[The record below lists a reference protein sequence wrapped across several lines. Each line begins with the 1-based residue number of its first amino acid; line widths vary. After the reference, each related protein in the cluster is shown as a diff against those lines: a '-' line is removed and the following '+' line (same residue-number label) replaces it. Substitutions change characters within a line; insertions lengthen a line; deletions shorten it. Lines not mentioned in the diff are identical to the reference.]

1 MKKLTTV
8 LLLIAVFSLSAAAAH
23 AGDPRNQPPVAND
36 DTVIVR
42 YEPPYVDIRVLE
54 NDYDPEGAPLTV
66 VGVPSMVGGKAVI
79 VKGQV
84 VRVYLPPPMSAP
96 DYVPPIY
103 LLAEGTYLVSDGA
116 NVSMA
121 EWRVFLSPQ

>member
-1 MKKLTTV
+1 MFTTLVLCATLV
-8 LLLIAVFSLSAAAAH
+8 LLAIAPVM
-23 AGDPRNQPPVAND
+23 PPPNQPPVAND
-36 DTVIVR
+36 DTVIVK

-54 NDYDPEGAPLTV
+54 NDYDPEGAPLRV
-66 VGVPSMVGGKAVI
+66 VAVPTMEGGKAVI

-103 LLAEGTYLVSDGA
+103 LLAEGTYLVSDGT
-116 NVSMA
+116 NMSMA
-121 EWRVFLSPQ
+121 EWRVLFAPQ